1 MQWLIDI
8 VKEWLQL
15 YLKGMIVV
23 WSGAIVDIPD
33 GWQLCDGT
41 NGTPDLRDNFVRG
54 AGGIYNPG
62 DTGGTSKHDHT
73 VDSHRHT
80 RTRTRDAE
88 AGDAKYSVSDPVTG
102 YESPGTDEVANIPPY
117 YALAYIMKL

>member
-8 VKEWLQL
+8 IKAWLYL
-15 YLKGMIVV
+15 YLKGMIVL

-41 NGTPDLRDNFVRG
+41 NGTPNLRDRFIVGAGTGYAVGATGGSVNHNHDFTGDGHTHNIPVGIGLLDGFVRSSQ
-54 AGGIYNPG
+54 
-62 DTGGTSKHDHT
+62 TGSEAATGT
-73 VDSHRHT
+73 
-80 RTRTRDAE
+80 
-88 AGDAKYSVSDPVTG
+88 
-102 YESPGTDEVANIPPY
+102 TDNADGRPPY